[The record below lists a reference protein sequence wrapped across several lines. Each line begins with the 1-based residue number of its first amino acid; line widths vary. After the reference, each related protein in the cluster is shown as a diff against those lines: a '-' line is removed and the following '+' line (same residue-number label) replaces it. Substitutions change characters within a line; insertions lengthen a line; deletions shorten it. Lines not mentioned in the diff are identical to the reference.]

1 MLFWTRT
8 CTSVVPG
15 TFVPTPEWDRDRTSD
30 RLCPRCAVR
39 IWDIHPGYLNRDSLL
54 GEHRELHGVV
64 AILSQGLKGYAAHPE
79 TRRWAGLGWALRYR
93 HRLLAAEM
101 AFRGYRVRT
110 PVRLRSE
117 PERWPERFLDPP
129 ARQFGLL
136 AGKYR
141 GRELG
146 RIPLP
151 RTSHEIWAQHK
162 YSVLARSQAAYRD
175 LGRRVALLRGRDSFD
190 ELALEL
196 ATLLRDPPDPGN
208 LRNAVQHLWGYF
220 DFRTSKES
228 AERASLRRALGA
240 VQRRCRREH
249 QPYLLAQ
256 TDLTELAVWLV

>member
-1 MLFWTRT
+1 M
-8 CTSVVPG
+8 
-15 TFVPTPEWDRDRTSD
+15 
-30 RLCPRCAVR
+30 R
-39 IWDIHPGYLNRDSLL
+39 IWDIHPGYLNRESQL

-79 TRRWAGLGWALRYR
+79 TRRWAGLGWALRQR

-101 AFRGYRVRT
+101 AFRGYRDRT

-117 PERWPERFLDPP
+117 PGRWPERFIDPP
-129 ARQFGLL
+129 ARQFELL

-141 GRELG
+141 DREPG

-151 RTSHEIWAQHK
+151 RTSHELWSQHK
-162 YSVLARSQAAYRD
+162 YSVLARSQRVSRD
-175 LGRRVALLRGRDSFD
+175 PRRRVTRLRGRDGFD

-196 ATLLRDPPDPGN
+196 TTLLRDAPDPGN

-220 DFRTSKES
+220 DFSTSKES

-240 VQRRCRREH
+240 VQRRCRTES
-249 QPYLLAQ
+249 QPYPLEQ
-256 TDLTELAVWLV
+256 TALTELASWMR